1 MPAPE
6 MHAFICTTCGTQFAD
21 SAEPPAHCPICED
34 ERQYVGPSGQA
45 WTTPEALAAQHW
57 NGFRRYEPSLMAF
70 ATFPAFGIGQRAF
83 VVRTAGGNVLW
94 DCVAMLDDATVAL
107 IEGLGGLSAIAIS
120 HPHYYTTMVDWS
132 RAFGG
137 VPVHLHE
144 ADRQWVMRPDPCLRF
159 WSGERMAL
167 GADTVLLRA
176 GGHFAGGTVMH
187 WTGAA
192 DGAGVLLSGDIA
204 QVAPDRR
211 SVSFLW
217 SYPNMIPLSA
227 SVVRA
232 IGARLGTVE
241 FARVYGA
248 FWGREI
254 LGNGSAAVRR
264 SVARIVAKLAEER

>member
-1 MPAPE
+1 

-57 NGFRRYEPSLMAF
+57 NGFRRYEPGLMAF

-132 RAFGG
+132 RAFGD

-167 GADTVLLRA
+167 GVDAVLLRA

-204 QVAPDRR
+204 QVAPDRG

-232 IGARLGTVE
+232 IGDRLGTVE

-264 SVARIVAKLAEER
+264 SVARIVTKLAEER

>member
-1 MPAPE
+1 MA
-6 MHAFICTTCGTQFAD
+6 AFICTTCGTQFAD

-45 WTTPEALAAQHW
+45 WTTPPALAAQHW
-57 NGFRRYEPSLMAF
+57 NGFRQFEPGLMAF

-83 VVRTAGGNVLW
+83 VVRTAAGNVLW

-107 IEGLGGLSAIAIS
+107 IEGIGGLSAIAIS

-144 ADRQWVMRPDPCLRF
+144 ADRQWVMRPDPCLQF

-167 GADTVLLRA
+167 GADATLLRA
-176 GGHFAGGTVMH
+176 GGHFAGGTVLH
-187 WTGAA
+187 WTAA

-204 QVAPDRR
+204 QVTPGRR

-227 SVVRA
+227 AVVRA
-232 IGARLGTVE
+232 VGERLGTVE
-241 FARVYGA
+241 FARIYGA

-254 LGNGSAAVRR
+254 LDDGAAAVRR
-264 SVARIVAKLAEER
+264 SVARIVDKLADER